1 MISSNQSIVY
11 KSILIYHIYMST
23 LFLSLFLVIFVLFF
37 VTLRIFVPK
46 IYTRQQKYDSL
57 AILPIIILATSFLL
71 LNAFG
76 LTHSILIAIILS
88 LFVFL
93 SNLRR
98 FYNLCIG
105 LNKDS
110 YGPVFKIVSIFQNI
124 LLVAFLGL
132 LLIFFP
138 PLLKTE
144 KPSSVLLYG
153 SHKAGFF
160 EKTNI
165 SEKTTAK
172 IDIYKAVK
180 EIIEEEE
187 KVTEE
192 SEIISEETESEEISE
207 KNETTQQEMQEEQIL
222 EKEIQEPKN
231 VIYISDIFVTT
242 QDAKGTLSYLADK
255 GYNVYVFSFFDKIN
269 YFNNFMDSKTY
280 SSFFLRYEH
289 KNKTEN
295 LQESKE
301 MFVQQKIT
309 EYTSVLTLMESMN
322 NLPVY
327 ILAEGNC
334 IPAAEII
341 QEKFPE
347 AILGIYKIN
356 VDDKIEGYIDGFA
369 NLQQTKP
376 LESAILKLPKNRTWD
391 NAKRIAFFADKKFT
405 TYETYRNL
413 QLTKEEE

>member
-1 MISSNQSIVY
+1 
-11 KSILIYHIYMST
+11 MST
-23 LFLSLFLVIFVLFF
+23 LFLSLFLIIFVLFI
-37 VTLRIFVPK
+37 VTLRVFLPDF
-46 IYTRQQKYDSL
+46 YMRQQKYDSL
-57 AILPIIILATSFLL
+57 AILPIITLIISFLV
-71 LNAFG
+71 LNAYG
-76 LTHSILIAIILS
+76 LTCSILIAIFLS

-93 SNLRR
+93 VNLRR

-105 LNKDS
+105 LNRDDFN
-110 YGPVFKIVSIFQNI
+110 PVFKTVSILQSF
-124 LLVAFLGL
+124 LLFAFLI
-132 LLIFFP
+132 LILVFMP
-138 PLLKTE
+138 TTLKTQ
-144 KPSSVLLYG
+144 KLTTKLFYG

-160 EKTNI
+160 EKTNLL
-165 SEKTTAK
+165 EKTTAK
-172 IDIYKAVK
+172 LDVYFAPKDLN
-180 EIIEEEE
+180 
-187 KVTEE
+187 E
-192 SEIISEETESEEISE
+192 SET
-207 KNETTQQEMQEEQIL
+207 NQI
-222 EKEIQEPKN
+222 KEPKN

-255 GYNVYVFSFFDKIN
+255 GYNVYAFSFFDKIN

-280 SSFFLRYEH
+280 SPFFLRYEY